1 MKNTGV
7 EWLSQV
13 VYYILMN
20 LPKLILL
27 VAVLAAFTVYFKIS
41 SPDAESKPIDQTQ
54 ENPLE
59 NTINAAK
66 DAAKQLGR

>member
-1 MKNTGV
+1 MT
-7 EWLSQV
+7 
-13 VYYILMN
+13 

-27 VAVLAAFTVYFKIS
+27 VAILAALTIYFKIS
-41 SPDAESKPIDQTQ
+41 SPDTEDKPIDQTQ

-66 DAAKQLGR
+66 GAAKSLGR